1 MFPYLHRPFIFF
13 FVYVPFGQSAARR
26 FHVGEIGTLSMFGQ
40 FCFWWK
46 RGNRDRLRVFEAK
59 RLKHWECRYFLY
71 FWGCDENI
79 GANDMVI
86 FRTHFQWCSDVSS
99 HKMSKSHQHPAG
111 LLQEEL
117 EDASNYPPE
126 TAQTYPQKK
135 ERKKSSWWVASERH
149 RKSGWNRKKSHEPFG
164 FSWF

>member
-99 HKMSKSHQHPAG
+99 HKMIKSHQLHSSDRP
-111 LLQEEL
+111 L
-117 EDASNYPPE
+117 EASSDRPFKAVRWV
-126 TAQTYPQKK
+126 T
-135 ERKKSSWWVASERH
+135 ERKNPRGEWQGNDIESLGEI
-149 RKSGWNRKKSHEPFG
+149 KKIPWIFG
-164 FSWF
+164 F